1 MTQTEVDVVSMIKV
15 LATGV
20 KLEDNFGG
28 PSILHGLQ
36 EVLTELY
43 GDDYELTYYQTTP
56 LNEYASRDFNFKTC
70 TVPFNLENFG
80 LSLLRNEEMQEYI
93 RDVKSSDI
101 VVDLLGI
108 CFSDNFGSQ
117 KSGYL
122 RMLINT
128 VYTFRMLAVAKFFR
142 KRTVKNTCSFGPMKN
157 KSNQKSAAFA
167 CKHLFDVVSAREV
180 KSRDALIYDA
190 KVKKEILL
198 SPDIANMMTFSNNNV
213 FDEKPIGISTSH
225 QIIRQW
231 NGEAGYIAC
240 MVNLCRH
247 ISQTYGISII
257 LIPNEVQPLPD
268 MNDITVSR
276 EIQEKLKE
284 EDINVDIVDS
294 SHMSSKELKNVI
306 ASCEVIVASRYHSC
320 VAALSSGVPTLVVGW
335 HYKYEELLRWYGQ
348 DEWGIPTAECTPGK
362 LISTFDSFWEKR
374 AESKKIITEKYPEVR
389 KAVIKTGKILFSK

>member
-1 MTQTEVDVVSMIKV
+1 MISMIKV

-20 KLEDNFGG
+20 KIEDNFGG

-36 EVLTELY
+36 EVLVELY

-56 LNEYASRDFNFKTC
+56 FNEYSSRDFNIKIR
-70 TVPFNLENFG
+70 TVPFSFKNFG
-80 LSLLRNEEMQEYI
+80 VGLLRSKEMKEYI
-93 RDVKSSDI
+93 REVKSSDI
-101 VVDLLGI
+101 IVDLLGI
-108 CFSDNFGSQ
+108 CFSDNLSSQ
-117 KSGYL
+117 KYSYL

-128 VYTFRMLAVAKFFR
+128 IYTFRMLAVAKFFR
-142 KRTVKNTCSFGPMKN
+142 KKTVKNTCSFGPMEN
-157 KSNQKSAAFA
+157 KLNHKSAAFA

-231 NGEAGYIAC
+231 EGEVGYIEC
-240 MVNLCRH
+240 IVNLCRH
-247 ISQTYGISII
+247 ISQTYGVPII

-276 EIQEKLKE
+276 KIQEILGK
-284 EDINVDIVDS
+284 EDIHVDIADS
-294 SHMSSKELKNVI
+294 ARMSSKELKNII

-348 DEWGIPTAECTPGK
+348 DEWGIPTGECTPEK

-374 AESKKIITEKYPEVR
+374 DESKKVITEKYPEVR
-389 KAVIKTGKILFSK
+389 KAVIEAGRILFSK

>member
-1 MTQTEVDVVSMIKV
+1 MVGMIKV

-20 KLEDNFGG
+20 KIEENFGG

-56 LNEYASRDFNFKTC
+56 FNEYSLRDFNIKIR
-70 TVPFNLENFG
+70 TVPFSYRDLG
-80 LSLLRNEEMQEYI
+80 LGLLRNKAMKEYI
-93 RDVKSSDI
+93 REVKSSDI

-117 KSGYL
+117 KFSYL
-122 RMLINT
+122 RMLSNT
-128 VYTFRMLAVAKFFR
+128 ICAFRMAAVAKIFR
-142 KRTVKNTCSFGPMKN
+142 KRVIKNTCSFGPMKS
-157 KSNQKSAAFA
+157 KLNQKSAAFA
-167 CKHLFDVVSAREV
+167 CKHLFDVISAREV
-180 KSRDALIYDA
+180 ESRDALIYDA

-198 SPDIANMMTFSNNNV
+198 SPDIANMMTFSNNKL
-213 FDEKPIGISTSH
+213 FDEKKIGISTSH

-231 NGEAGYIAC
+231 EGEVGYIEC
-240 MVNLCRH
+240 IVNLCRH
-247 ISQTYGISII
+247 ISQTYGVPII

-276 EIQEKLKE
+276 KIQEMLGK
-284 EDINVDIVDS
+284 EDIHVDIVDS
-294 SHMSSKELKNVI
+294 AHMSSKELKDVI

-348 DEWGIPTAECTPGK
+348 DEWGIPTGECTPGK
-362 LISTFDSFWEKR
+362 LISTFDSFWENR
-374 AESKKIITEKYPEVR
+374 DESKKIIAENYPEVR
-389 KAVIKTGKILFSK
+389 KAVIEAGRILFSK